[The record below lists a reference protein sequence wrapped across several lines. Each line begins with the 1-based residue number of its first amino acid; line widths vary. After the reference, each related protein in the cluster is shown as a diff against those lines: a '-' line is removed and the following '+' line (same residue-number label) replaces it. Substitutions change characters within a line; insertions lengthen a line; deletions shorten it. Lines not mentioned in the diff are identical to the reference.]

1 MTLPDLRDS
10 DRIALFL
17 DFDGTLVAIADR
29 PDDVRLDRST
39 RQALMH
45 LDALLG
51 GASAIRR
58 PRATAWSWG
67 SRAGIGGPGVGRAL
81 PALGKLRLPGG

>member
-45 LDALLG
+45 LDTLLAARSPSSPVVRLQRSIG
-51 GASAIRR
+51 FSIRSACR
-58 PRATAWSWG
+58 
-67 SRAGIGGPGVGRAL
+67 SRACMV
-81 PALGKLRLPGG
+81 